1 MSASN
6 GRPSGSNKKK
16 PTEAARR
23 KRPKARLVIEPE
35 ACKGCGF
42 CVEFCPTGALEL
54 SSEFNRKGYHPPEV
68 IEHDC
73 VYCEMC
79 ELICPEFAVYCV
91 EDPEAATG
99 EAGEPTA
106 GAPPGTPA
114 ASGAT
119 KASAQPSG

>member
-1 MSASN
+1 MSPPN
-6 GRPSGSNKKK
+6 GQPSTPHKKK
-16 PTEAARR
+16 PTDAARR
-23 KRPKARLVIEPE
+23 KRPKARLVIDTE

-54 SSEFNRKGYHPPEV
+54 SSDFNRKGYHPPEL

-91 EDPEAATG
+91 DDPDAADG
-99 EAGEPTA
+99 NDEQAPEPAPSA
-106 GAPPGTPA
+106 GASGTGGAKSAAAHPA
-114 ASGAT
+114 
-119 KASAQPSG
+119 